1 MLTYNVA
8 RLVVAFPPSRRDP
21 GVERN
26 RQAVNDGEFSYHSA
40 DSLCLSPESKLRQ
53 LIDAPQNVDQ
63 SADVM
68 ACAGLMARTGLDE
81 AAMLGV
87 LLNPDNAISQHCL
100 AQSDPERAARRAIA
114 KTRKDVR
121 QPPPGSGPVSISA
134 KPFVYRDPATIPVR
148 PWLYGR
154 QILRGSVTAVVA
166 PGGVGKT
173 TLLIGTAL
181 ALVTGRSILG
191 QSVRDGPHRVWLWNL
206 EDSGEELTRTVTGA
220 MMHWGI
226 NEADIGERL
235 FINSGLDGEQL
246 CLATQTRDDGPRI
259 VAPVVEALKA
269 EIRARKIDVLVVDP
283 FVSSHMVSEN
293 DNMAIDM
300 VAKQWANIAAETNC
314 AVLLVHHTRKTNGQ
328 EADAESARGASSL
341 TNAARSVLV
350 LNRMTTGEAKVFHI
364 PDDERRFYFRVTA
377 DKQNRA
383 PPSKANWYKLAGVFL
398 DNGPEGG
405 DSVGTVVPWT
415 PPDNVESVSPDQ
427 LREVQRR
434 IDEGAFRLDQK
445 AVPWAGDVIADVFN
459 INTSSQAGRRRV
471 KSILDGCIARGDL
484 VVEERFSESR
494 KRNVEVVMSG
504 VRM

>member
-1 MLTYNVA
+1 MLTYNVE
-8 RLVVAFPPSRRDP
+8 RLAAAFRAI
-21 GVERN
+21 
-26 RQAVNDGEFSYHSA
+26 RQAPGSDRNMPAPSSGDLTYLSA
-40 DSLCLSPESKLRQ
+40 DSLYLSPDAKLRQ
-53 LIDAPQNVDQ
+53 LIDAPKKGDQ
-63 SADVM
+63 SADVL
-68 ACAGLMARTGLDE
+68 ACAGLMARMGLDE
-81 AAMLGV
+81 TAMLGV
-87 LLNPDNAISQHCL
+87 LLNPDNTISQHCL

-114 KTRKDVR
+114 KTREGSR
-121 QPPPGSGPVSISA
+121 QPLPGSDPDTISA

-181 ALVTGRSILG
+181 ALVTGRSILRH
-191 QSVRDGPHRVWLWNL
+191 SVRDGPHRVWLWNL
-206 EDSGEELTRTVTGA
+206 EDSGDELTRAVTGA
-220 MMHWGI
+220 MKHWGI
-226 NEADIGERL
+226 READIGERL
-235 FINSGLDGEQL
+235 FINSGLDGDQL
-246 CLATQTRDDGPRI
+246 CLATQTREDGPRI

-269 EIRARKIDVLVVDP
+269 EIRARKIDVLTVDP

-328 EADAESARGASSL
+328 EADAEAARGASAL

-350 LNRMTTGEAKVFHI
+350 LNRMTDKEAKKFHI
-364 PDDERRFYFRVTA
+364 SDDERRFYFRVSA

-383 PPSKANWYKLAGVFL
+383 PPSKADWYRLNAVSL
-398 DNGPEGG
+398 DNGPNGG
-405 DSVGTVVPWT
+405 DSIGTVVPWT
-415 PPDNVESVSPDQ
+415 PPDNIEIMLPDQ

-434 IDEGAFRLDQK
+434 VDEGEFRLDQR
-445 AVPWAGDVIADVFN
+445 AVRWAGDIIGEVLGIDV
-459 INTSSQAGRRRV
+459 TSNAAKRRV

-484 VVEERFSESR
+484 VVEERFSETR
-494 KRNVEVVMSG
+494 KRMVEYVMSG